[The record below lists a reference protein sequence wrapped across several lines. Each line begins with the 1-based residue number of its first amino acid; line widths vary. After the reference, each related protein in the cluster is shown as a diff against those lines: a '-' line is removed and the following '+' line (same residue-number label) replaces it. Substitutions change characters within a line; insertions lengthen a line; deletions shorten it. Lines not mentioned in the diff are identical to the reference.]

1 MHHSSIRDH
10 LSKCHPDKSH
20 NSCEPGY
27 IFNSTAVPEPELSHF
42 EPNTSNIH
50 SSTLDMDDCKLNQK
64 KLTNKMM
71 TQLGGNGSSIN
82 TNNKRIKDESMHDL
96 NNNSSQQFSQE
107 DLTNNIKKFKQ
118 DYELNKLKNKKKMGG
133 NHIKVNNKFRGTSF
147 KDRTMSLSNNQ
158 QVNFDAQNNT
168 NNNLDDSFQQ
178 TNEIYDQTYYSEDEH
193 NTSIDETLNDNH
205 HQNMCNKNSSPSA
218 SISSSLTSDSHISSN
233 SIKNPNLQSL
243 QFLASSMSA
252 NNNSNQ
258 QEQLFAN
265 LLSNLPN
272 SQDTGPLNNIAAAVL
287 QRLSTVALLQQ
298 FSNNGNNSGQNNG
311 DFSRKSNDDVDGTQ
325 LDESGAKTLDTNQN
339 KPKLHSGLDLS
350 IKAPRKHNNK
360 SCDNDTSDE
369 YYSALSPVSTSST
382 NLSTS
387 SLSSIAK
394 AKGTN
399 INNKSPSGSTEG
411 NNSRKGILDVINRL
425 KSQKVSNQM
434 SSNDSADEML
444 LKSDSKSTCLDHDLS
459 NNGLDE
465 LNDLIKSHLLPIS
478 EAVFDKYKSKV
489 NGNGFIASGDE
500 CEDYEEHEDNFHE
513 APMENNSELNKEGLE
528 STLPTLKKNCT
539 FCNIFKNLIDLHE
552 LLHKT

>member
-50 SSTLDMDDCKLNQK
+50 SSNLDMDDCKLSQK
-64 KLTNKMM
+64 KLANKMM
-71 TQLGGNGSSIN
+71 MSGNNSIN
-82 TNNKRIKDESMHDL
+82 SNNKRSLLTDHILKEEDFNHTS
-96 NNNSSQQFSQE
+96 NQQHQLSEE

-133 NHIKVNNKFRGTSF
+133 NTIKVNNKFRGTSF
-147 KDRTMSLSNNQ
+147 KDRTLSFSNNNSQ
-158 QVNFDAQNNT
+158 QIGYDNT
-168 NNNLDDSFQQ
+168 QMNNNLDDSFQQ
-178 TNEIYDQTYYSEDEH
+178 TNEIYDQTYYSDDEH
-193 NTSIDETLNDNH
+193 NTSIDETLNENH
-205 HQNMCNKNSSPSA
+205 HHQTIHCNKNSSPSA
-218 SISSSLTSDSHISSN
+218 SISSSLTSDSHLSSN
-233 SIKNPNLQSL
+233 SIKKTNLQSL
-243 QFLASSMSA
+243 QFLASSMNA
-252 NNNSNQ
+252 TNNSSN

-298 FSNNGNNSGQNNG
+298 FSNNSGNNNQSNG
-311 DFSRKSNDDVDGTQ
+311 DESVPKVEPNQKSKSHN
-325 LDESGAKTLDTNQN
+325 A
-339 KPKLHSGLDLS
+339 LDLS
-350 IKAPRKHNNK
+350 IKAKKK

-387 SLSSIAK
+387 SLSSIANK
-394 AKGTN
+394 AKAN
-399 INNKSPSGSTEG
+399 SNKSPSSSTEG
-411 NNSRKGILDVINRL
+411 NSKKGILDVINRI
-425 KSQKVSNQM
+425 KSQKVSTQIQ
-434 SSNDSADEML
+434 SSSDIADDML

-478 EAVFDKYKSKV
+478 EAVFEKYKSNK
-489 NGNGFIASGDE
+489 NGFISANGEE
-500 CEDYEEHEDNFHE
+500 CEDFEDNEDNFHE
-513 APMENNSELNKEGLE
+513 APMENNSEPKEGSEPL
-528 STLPTLKKNCT
+528 SPTLKKNCT